1 MCSGFYFANL
11 IFGTIRL
18 FFKGVIMGQNID
30 PRFTNEKIH
39 EAIKQLA
46 SVGETFKPK
55 SCQRKIRRWRSW
67 TD

>member
-1 MCSGFYFANL
+1 
-11 IFGTIRL
+11 
-18 FFKGVIMGQNID
+18 MGQNID